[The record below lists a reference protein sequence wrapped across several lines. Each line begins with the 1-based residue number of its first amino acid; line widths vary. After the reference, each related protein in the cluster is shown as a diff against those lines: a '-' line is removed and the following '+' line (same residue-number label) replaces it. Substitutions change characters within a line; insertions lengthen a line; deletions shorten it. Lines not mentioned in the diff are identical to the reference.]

1 MCAGVVPQQP
11 PTIDA
16 PASTSFAAYDANS
29 SGPTVNTVLPS
40 TIFGMPA
47 FAFTMIGFVETFAS
61 RSTKGNILSGPSP
74 QLKP

>member
-1 MCAGVVPQQP
+1 MCAGVVPQHP
-11 PTIDA
+11 PTIEA
-16 PASTSFAAYDANS
+16 PASTSLAAYEANS

-47 FAFTMIGFVETFAS
+47 FGFTMIGFVETFAS
-61 RSTKGNILSGPSP
+61 RSTNGSILSGPSP